1 MFDKKMVGYCKIAGC
16 ISVYVL
22 FVVLV
27 FAINIQNNT
36 LLVLLST
43 FIGSVVVVASYHE
56 YRVSCIHAPGLKKT
70 MAKALSSTMD
80 EQPVIAP
87 VCPPSI
93 DANAQPMEEWTDE
106 DGIPKFDLTMFSPEI
121 MKKVEDMHV
130 DDEIQDEILNAL
142 INIPPEQRI
151 KYIDDA
157 FNENYEFEASY

>member
-1 MFDKKMVGYCKIAGC
+1 MLDKKRVGYCKIAGC
-16 ISVYVL
+16 VSIYVL

-56 YRVSCIHAPGLKKT
+56 YRVSCLLVPGLKKT
-70 MAKALSSTMD
+70 SAKALSSATD
-80 EQPVIAP
+80 EQQVIAP

-93 DANAQPMEEWTDE
+93 DADAQPMEEWTDE

-121 MKKVEDMHV
+121 LKRIEDLHV

-157 FNENYEFEASY
+157 FHENFEFEASY